1 MNRSVATRHPG
12 FLLLLVFFCLGGLPG
27 AWMEAQARAQETGA
41 GYSKVDI
48 KDGTISVSA
57 KDVPLQLLCK
67 DIENKSGIRFRI
79 QDAVLGDKLSVELK
93 DLSLLKGVKR
103 LLAHMNY
110 MLTFDHRNKL
120 SVVFIAGQAE
130 HSTPPVLRKPP
141 LRRDVTRIRRLPN
154 RPRP

>member
-1 MNRSVATRHPG
+1 
-12 FLLLLVFFCLGGLPG
+12 
-27 AWMEAQARAQETGA
+27 MEAQVRAQETGA
-41 GYSKVDI
+41 GYSRVDI
-48 KDGTISVSA
+48 KDGRISVSA

-67 DIENKSGIRFRI
+67 DIEDKSGIRFRI
-79 QDAVLGDKLSVELK
+79 QDGVLGDKLSIELK

-130 HSTPPVLRKPP
+130 HYTPPVLRKPP